1 MHRAR
6 TLAVGVVASLLA
18 VVPAVDAKKDP
29 KPPVVKKDA
38 VYRGFTD
45 QGSVCHVGGVDN
57 RPCTVTVK
65 TSKDGKSV
73 ARMLIRYGSAC
84 KDESKYFRSA
94 TRFTDVPIRNAK
106 FESSAGYSEPILGGG
121 QSDNE
126 VTMHGVFKRKNGK
139 RTVSG
144 EFRITNKLS
153 FPEGKPTKC
162 GSGKVAW
169 LAAPR

>member
-6 TLAVGVVASLLA
+6 TLAVVAAASLLA
-18 VVPAVDAKKDP
+18 VPAVDAKKRP
-29 KPPVVKKDA
+29 KPPPVVKKDA

-45 QGSVCHVGGVDN
+45 QGSVCHVNGVDDK
-57 RPCTVTVK
+57 PCTVAVR

-73 ARMLIRYGSAC
+73 AQMLIRYGSAC

-121 QSDNE
+121 QSDND
-126 VTMHGVFKRKNGK
+126 VTMHGVFKRKDGK

-144 EFRITNKLS
+144 DFKITNRLT

-162 GSGKVAW
+162 ASGKVAW